1 MTNQFSKKVS
11 DILMQSK
18 EEAQRTDSKDV
29 KPEHL
34 LLGIMK
40 SGTKPIYTL
49 LYDKN
54 VKPEAV
60 RSELERRVM
69 PLTRRDTFEK
79 VADGTNGMDDIN
91 TVELSENS
99 TNILRLAVLEARQQ
113 HSAQVEPE
121 HLILAILHDSA
132 ENGAKRV
139 LAEEG
144 ISYDDAMR
152 EFQHK
157 TSVTDGLELR
167 DEYYVPDQLN

>member
-79 VADGTNGMDDIN
+79 AADGTNGMDDVN

-99 TNILRLAVLEARQQ
+99 TNILRLAVLRLSLSTLYSPFCTTRQRTGPNACSQ
-113 HSAQVEPE
+113 
-121 HLILAILHDSA
+121 
-132 ENGAKRV
+132 KR
-139 LAEEG
+139 G
-144 ISYDDAMR
+144 
-152 EFQHK
+152 
-157 TSVTDGLELR
+157 
-167 DEYYVPDQLN
+167 

>member
-1 MTNQFSKKVS
+1 
-11 DILMQSK
+11 
-18 EEAQRTDSKDV
+18 
-29 KPEHL
+29 
-34 LLGIMK
+34 
-40 SGTKPIYTL
+40 
-49 LYDKN
+49 
-54 VKPEAV
+54 
-60 RSELERRVM
+60 
-69 PLTRRDTFEK
+69 
-79 VADGTNGMDDIN
+79 MDDIN

-152 EFQHK
+152 
-157 TSVTDGLELR
+157 VLRNELIKQ
-167 DEYYVPDQLN
+167 EEK

>member
-91 TVELSENS
+91 TV
-99 TNILRLAVLEARQQ
+99 
-113 HSAQVEPE
+113 
-121 HLILAILHDSA
+121 
-132 ENGAKRV
+132 
-139 LAEEG
+139 
-144 ISYDDAMR
+144 
-152 EFQHK
+152 
-157 TSVTDGLELR
+157 
-167 DEYYVPDQLN
+167 

>member
-60 RSELERRVM
+60 RSELERRVCHL
-69 PLTRRDTFEK
+69 PAVTHLRRLPT
-79 VADGTNGMDDIN
+79 
-91 TVELSENS
+91 
-99 TNILRLAVLEARQQ
+99 
-113 HSAQVEPE
+113 AQMAWT
-121 HLILAILHDSA
+121 I
-132 ENGAKRV
+132 
-139 LAEEG
+139 
-144 ISYDDAMR
+144 
-152 EFQHK
+152 
-157 TSVTDGLELR
+157 
-167 DEYYVPDQLN
+167 

>member
-60 RSELERRVM
+60 RSELEHLPAVTHLRRL
-69 PLTRRDTFEK
+69 PT
-79 VADGTNGMDDIN
+79 
-91 TVELSENS
+91 
-99 TNILRLAVLEARQQ
+99 
-113 HSAQVEPE
+113 AQMAWT
-121 HLILAILHDSA
+121 I
-132 ENGAKRV
+132 
-139 LAEEG
+139 
-144 ISYDDAMR
+144 
-152 EFQHK
+152 
-157 TSVTDGLELR
+157 
-167 DEYYVPDQLN
+167 